1 MHEPSDHEVDMK
13 ITNLGARGVFIYSP
27 KKYHDKRGEF
37 IELYNETVLAQLQSS
52 RFVQQNFVKSN
63 LNVIRGMHWQE
74 SPFEQA
80 KLITVLNGKIQDVFM
95 DLRAGSD
102 TFMQVFSVRLESETH
117 DSIFIPTGF
126 AHGYQALEQNTLV
139 SYSVTSQYSP
149 KHEIRLNPLSEKFKT
164 FWKEPFLVG
173 EQDSISKYDTN

>member
-1 MHEPSDHEVDMK
+1 MEIK
-13 ITNLGARGVFIYSP
+13 NLSAKGVFIYSP
-27 KKYHDKRGEF
+27 KKYYDKRGDF
-37 IELYNETVLAQLQSS
+37 TELYNESVLDQLQIS

-74 SPFEQA
+74 NPFEQA
-80 KLITVLNGKIQDVFM
+80 KLITVLSGKIQDVFM

-102 TFMQVFSVRLESETH
+102 TFKQVFSVRLESESH

-149 KHEIRLNPLSEKFKT
+149 KHEKKLNPLSDKVKI
-164 FWKEPFLVG
+164 FWKEPFLIG
-173 EQDSISKYDTN
+173 EQDSNSDYDNN